1 VVVFA
6 NLKEKALVGFPSHG
20 MVMCVS
26 NQDKSIVKVLDPPK
40 DSKCGDIV
48 MVEGVDGSNWE
59 SGAKKLLKVMDQT
72 KELLRTD
79 KNGVAVFDGK
89 QIKINGK
96 NMKNEVK
103 DG

>member
-1 VVVFA
+1 
-6 NLKEKALVGFPSHG
+6 

-26 NQDKSIVKVLDPPK
+26 NQDKSVVKVLDPPK